1 MSVDQAPDRN
11 VVPGLAGRY
20 ATALFELARDAGK
33 IDDVAGELFALK
45 AELTSNA
52 ELSLLVSSPRIGK
65 AEKVAAIQAIAKS
78 SALSDL
84 VTNFLGSLAQN
95 GRLAALSNAAD
106 AFQILAAN
114 HRGELTADVRA
125 AHALTDMQVDALKS
139 KLRSAVGRDI
149 AVNVT
154 VDEELLGGLVVKV
167 GSKMIDSSIKT
178 KLDRL
183 EIAMKGAG

>member
-1 MSVDQAPDRN
+1 L
-11 VVPGLAGRY
+11 VPGLAGRY

-33 IDDVAGELFALK
+33 IDDIASELSALKGELSSND
-45 AELTSNA
+45 ELA
-52 ELSLLVSSPRIGK
+52 LLVSSPRIGK
-65 AEKVAAIQAIAKS
+65 AEKIAVVQAIGQS
-78 SALSDL
+78 SGLSDL
-84 VTNFLGSLAQN
+84 VTNFLGALAQN
-95 GRLAALSNAAD
+95 GRLSALSDAAD

-114 HRGELTADVRA
+114 HRGELTAQVRA

-139 KLRSAVGRDI
+139 KLRAAVGRDI
-149 AVNVT
+149 AVDVT